1 MLQGGGW
8 ADLIHE
14 SQRWPRRDLFFRG
27 MNEASTN
34 MKSGLFSLLEE
45 PAGTRPYFSFA
56 EVRSALGESSLA
68 AKPGLLRGY
77 LTK

>member
-1 MLQGGGW
+1 VLQGGGR
-8 ADLIHE
+8 ADLIDE

-45 PAGTRPYFSFA
+45 IAGTCPNFSFV
-56 EVRSALGESSLA
+56 EVRSEPGEPSLA